1 MDTEE
6 SKNSEAADTE
16 ARKRTCIPQTDVPNA
31 TLDDALRIPRAVMEN
46 YAGKGATPLK
56 VASALKM
63 TPSSGTFR
71 NLCGASIAYGLT
83 AGGCNAKEI
92 TVEPLAR
99 RILAPL
105 EEGDDL
111 VAKREAALKP
121 RILGE
126 FILRYE
132 NSPLPRHDIA
142 LNVLVEMGVP
152 RERAESVS
160 TLILDT
166 AQAVGLIREI
176 KNKQYIDLS
185 GIHAATKLEG
195 MTDDRYAEELPP
207 SLPASKER
215 EAAPIHKELGQGIF
229 VAHGK
234 NKRPLEQLK
243 RILDQFRIPYKVA
256 VDEPISA
263 AQLALK

>member
-46 YAGKGATPLK
+46 YVGKGATPLQ

-152 RERAESVS
+152 RE
-160 TLILDT
+160 
-166 AQAVGLIREI
+166 G
-176 KNKQYIDLS
+176 
-185 GIHAATKLEG
+185 
-195 MTDDRYAEELPP
+195 
-207 SLPASKER
+207 
-215 EAAPIHKELGQGIF
+215 
-229 VAHGK
+229 
-234 NKRPLEQLK
+234 
-243 RILDQFRIPYKVA
+243 
-256 VDEPISA
+256 
-263 AQLALK
+263 